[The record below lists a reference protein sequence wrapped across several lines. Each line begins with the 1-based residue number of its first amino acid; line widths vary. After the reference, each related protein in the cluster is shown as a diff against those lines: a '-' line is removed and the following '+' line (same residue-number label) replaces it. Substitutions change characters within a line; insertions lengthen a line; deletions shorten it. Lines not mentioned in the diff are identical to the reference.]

1 MTPTEAERAE
11 AERALAECRRKID
24 SIDHQLRDLLNQR
37 TQIVEEVLR
46 MKNVLGMP
54 VHEPNRED
62 HVIRNVTEGNPG
74 PLPDGSMRRMFECL
88 MREMR
93 EFQNQRRAR

>member
-1 MTPTEAERAE
+1 MTPTE

-46 MKNVLGMP
+46 MKDVLGMP
-54 VHEPNRED
+54 VHRSEE
-62 HVIRNVTEGNPG
+62 
-74 PLPDGSMRRMFECL
+74 RRVGKECRL
-88 MREMR
+88 
-93 EFQNQRRAR
+93 

>member
-1 MTPTEAERAE
+1 MTPAE
-11 AERALAECRRKID
+11 AEQVLAECRRKID
-24 SIDHQLRDLLNQR
+24 ALDRQLRDLLNQR
-37 TQIVEEVLR
+37 TQIVEDVLR
-46 MKNVLGMP
+46 MKDVLKMP

-62 HVIRNVTEGNPG
+62 HVIRNVTDGNPG
-74 PLPDGSMRRMFECL
+74 PLPSDSMRRMFECL